1 MTQQSADLQRRTCAI
16 STEFHDSMFG
26 IGGKNSGGLF
36 FFFFPFLTSCLVCVC
51 CFLFFLMCNNENHGP
66 HERDAQ
72 LLTSFQTS
80 KRQKLLFFFFALAQP
95 SPTPPP
101 PAGSSLFVWADKL
114 LSPSFYMSGIIKE
127 NSGSDDEP
135 EGLLR
140 GYRLVEF
147 ATPAEWRKQAGS
159 FFNENFAI
167 QRDTQFCAAIPTVP
181 RQRRRK

>member
-1 MTQQSADLQRRTCAI
+1 MIQCLGSAETLEA
-16 STEFHDSMFG
+16 
-26 IGGKNSGGLF
+26 F
-36 FFFFPFLTSCLVCVC
+36 FFSLFSPAVLCVFC
-51 CFLFFLMCNNENHGP
+51 FFLMCNNENHEP

-80 KRQKLLFFFFALAQP
+80 KRQKLFFFFALAQP

-159 FFNENFAI
+159 FSNENFAI

>member
-26 IGGKNSGGLF
+26 IGGNSGGF
-36 FFFFPFLTSCLVCVC
+36 FFFFVPFSHQLSCVC
-51 CFLFFLMCNNENHGP
+51 LFFVFFDVQQWES
-66 HERDAQ
+66 RAAW
-72 LLTSFQTS
+72 
-80 KRQKLLFFFFALAQP
+80 KRRTIVDFFSDFKETKVFLFFFALAQP

>member
-1 MTQQSADLQRRTCAI
+1 MLFHDAAVSGLAAADVHDKHRIR
-16 STEFHDSMFG
+16 DSMFG
-26 IGGKNSGGLF
+26 IGSNSGF
-36 FFFFPFLTSCLVCVC
+36 FSQPSPAFPFLAIH
-51 CFLFFLMCNNENHGP
+51 LFFLMCNDENHER

-72 LLTSFQTS
+72 LLTSFLTS
-80 KRQKLLFFFFALAQP
+80 KRQKLFFFALARP
-95 SPTPPP
+95 SPTPPL
-101 PAGSSLFVWADKL
+101 AGSSLFVWPDKL
-114 LSPSFYMSGIIKE
+114 LSPSFYTSGIIKE

-167 QRDTQFCAAIPTVP
+167 QRDTQFCSAIATVP